1 MSNPESDPEW
11 ILSKGRQSKDD
22 DELKVAASRLW
33 RRVQAQARKKL
44 PNSDPDDSTTLAA
57 EVWESVL
64 QSVSRTFQ
72 RRREARSRIA
82 DLDAYLFRIFLHRF
96 NRALRRERRRQE
108 TVEAVPSTRE
118 LEKLPGTQDW
128 SSARDLERWLEVQEV
143 MEKMDSW
150 TRDVFA
156 ARLYGF
162 TWREIAERRG
172 LNENQAKLRFRNAVR
187 KLAALLGYWK

>member
-1 MSNPESDPEW
+1 
-11 ILSKGRQSKDD
+11 
-22 DELKVAASRLW
+22 
-33 RRVQAQARKKL
+33 
-44 PNSDPDDSTTLAA
+44 
-57 EVWESVL
+57 
-64 QSVSRTFQ
+64 
-72 RRREARSRIA
+72 
-82 DLDAYLFRIFLHRF
+82 
-96 NRALRRERRRQE
+96 
-108 TVEAVPSTRE
+108 
-118 LEKLPGTQDW
+118 
-128 SSARDLERWLEVQEV
+128 